1 VQPAHSPWSRQRRS
15 VDTAQKALSAPR
27 VTAVLRKSRQRRSV
41 ADLAD
46 LPVGVLGQIGQV
58 VIGVEEA
65 IDRAAGLGMGG
76 DRAD

>member
-1 VQPAHSPWSRQRRS
+1 M
-15 VDTAQKALSAPR
+15 
-27 VTAVLRKSRQRRSV
+27 LRKSRQRRSV